1 MAGGASC
8 GQLLNGA
15 GLIGLFDSFKPKFV
29 KRYGNVVEVAVEEF
43 FSEFAAEVRSGVFPD
58 DNYFYKMKV
67 DEASKFQEALL
78 AQE

>member
-29 KRYGNVVEVAVEEF
+29 KRYGNVGEVAVEV
-43 FSEFAAEVRSGVFPD
+43 FSEFAEVRSGVFPD
-58 DNYFYKMKV
+58 DNYFFKMKV

>member
-29 KRYGNVVEVAVEEF
+29 KRYGNVGEVAVEAS
-43 FSEFAAEVRSGVFPD
+43 SEFAAEVG
-58 DNYFYKMKV
+58 
-67 DEASKFQEALL
+67 L
-78 AQE
+78 ACSQTTITFTK

>member
-29 KRYGNVVEVAVEEF
+29 KRYGNVGEVAVEAS
-43 FSEFAAEVRSGVFPD
+43 SEFAAEVRSGVFPD
-58 DNYFYKMKV
+58 DNHFYKMKV
-67 DEASKFQEALL
+67 DEASKF
-78 AQE
+78 

>member
-29 KRYGNVVEVAVEEF
+29 KRYGNVGVVAVEV

-58 DNYFYKMKV
+58 DNHFYKMKV

>member
-29 KRYGNVVEVAVEEF
+29 KCYGNVGEVAVEAS
-43 FSEFAAEVRSGVFPD
+43 SEFAAEVWSGVFPD
-58 DNYFYKMKV
+58 DNYFFKMKV

-78 AQE
+78 EQE

>member
-29 KRYGNVVEVAVEEF
+29 KRYGNVGEVAVEE
-43 FSEFAAEVRSGVFPD
+43 FSEFAAEVRSGVFHD
-58 DNYFYKMKV
+58 DNHFYKMKV